1 MARFV
6 VGVSSLVV
14 LLGSILGVGCGP
26 SVPVPDA
33 GTPKAGGLSG
43 SGGGTSGTGGGTS
56 GTGGGTS
63 GTGGGS
69 AASDAGACLQF
80 TAPIAYNGGPGSGS
94 YELLNDGGLGL
105 HYVGVVTNSA
115 PYITVDLSLFNG
127 NPAVAVPSPF
137 AGTFE
142 TIANGMT
149 VFPVSLIGTNCQSDG
164 SGCQQT
170 FIARRGAY
178 SVTNAT
184 NSIDAGTYVGS
195 VTGARYLQVDSNSLA
210 AIPDGGCVD
219 LTSFTFN
226 TRWP

>member
-1 MARFV
+1 MTRFV

-33 GTPKAGGLSG
+33 GVPRAGGLSG
-43 SGGGTSGTGGGTS
+43 SGGGTTGTGGGSSGGGTAGTGGGT
-56 GTGGGTS
+56 
-63 GTGGGS
+63 

-80 TAPIAYNGGPGSGS
+80 TAPIVYNGGPGSGS
-94 YELLNDGGLGL
+94 YDLENDGGLGI
-105 HYVGVVTNSA
+105 HYVGVVTSSA
-115 PYITVDLSLFNG
+115 PYVTVDLSIFNG
-127 NPAVAVPSPF
+127 NPTVPVPSPF

-142 TIANGMT
+142 TLANGM
-149 VFPVSLIGTNCQSDG
+149 VAFPVSLMGTNCQMNG

-178 SVTNAT
+178 NITNAT
-184 NSIDAGTYVGS
+184 NSVDAGTIVGS
-195 VTGARYLQVDSNSLA
+195 VSAARYVQVDPMSLA
-210 AIPDGGCVD
+210 TIPDGGCVD

-226 TRWP
+226 ARWP